1 MAVNTVATHVRRLV
15 CRCSCTQENEHQLAA
30 LLESPQILCQHKNQH
45 RTYIFFAYLKEK
57 TGFTTPFTTELST
70 ELHEKKFCMSSKF
83 CMRSFMSSDKAAI
96 TTWYQQQTLYLLLNG
111 NKKTSREKHA

>member
-30 LLESPQILCQHKNQH
+30 LLESPQILCQHKNQQ
-45 RTYIFFAYLKEK
+45 RTYIFFAYLKEE

-70 ELHEKKFCMSSKF
+70 ELHEKKVLHEFKVLHEKF
-83 CMRSFMSSDKAAI
+83 HVF
-96 TTWYQQQTLYLLLNG
+96 
-111 NKKTSREKHA
+111 